1 MKKIIYFSY
10 PTESGGV
17 IFQNGYLDKSLK
29 RNENLYYITKIVES
43 YNMPEIGRSALFLQG
58 SRIERDLN
66 FQISKSKPDFYDK
79 AIDLINKINN
89 GDIDV

>member
-17 IFQNGYLDKSLK
+17 IFQNGCLNIDNRYRLSEVTDGLVRSQG
-29 RNENLYYITKIVES
+29 R
-43 YNMPEIGRSALFLQG
+43 PEVNSFYLFLQG
-58 SRIERDLN
+58 HGKQRDLD
-66 FQISKSKPDFYDK
+66 FQISKSKPDYYDK

-89 GDIDV
+89 GDINV